1 MKFPLFVSLLISSVL
16 LAACSGLPKTS
27 GGGGGP
33 YTISVT
39 VSGLTG
45 SGLVLADN
53 GTDKLTITA
62 TGTFPFATTI
72 PKNGTYAVTVQTQPS
87 NPTQTCAVNPSTGS
101 GTATANVTVT
111 VTCTTNPVSATIGG
125 RLLMVIVTADEVLLP
140 RQLSKAFAVRLNVP
154 RGALLQIS
162 VKGLFVT
169 SPSLLVSAKNSTR
182 LMKPSLSVA

>member
-1 MKFPLFVSLLISSVL
+1 MKSPMKFPLFVSLLISSVL

-39 VSGLTG
+39 VTGLTG

-72 PKNGTYAVTVQTQPS
+72 TKNGTYAVTVQTQPS

-111 VTCTTNPVSATIGG
+111 VTCTTNPVTATIGG
-125 RLLMVIVTADEVLLP
+125 TVFGLGANSNGILQNNGGDSLTGTANGTFGFKTPVTGGEIYAGTL
-140 RQLSKAFAVRLNVP
+140 
-154 RGALLQIS
+154 
-162 VKGLFVT
+162 VT
-169 SPSLLVSAKNSTR
+169 P
-182 LMKPSLSVA
+182 

>member
-1 MKFPLFVSLLISSVL
+1 MKSPMKFPLFVSLLISSVL

-87 NPTQTCAVNPSTGS
+87 NQIGRGS
-101 GTATANVTVT
+101 CRERV
-111 VTCTTNPVSATIGG
+111 
-125 RLLMVIVTADEVLLP
+125 
-140 RQLSKAFAVRLNVP
+140 
-154 RGALLQIS
+154 
-162 VKGLFVT
+162 
-169 SPSLLVSAKNSTR
+169 
-182 LMKPSLSVA
+182 